1 MGIIKLS
8 NWRSLKKSIDIP
20 KVVSRSQRV
29 RTRGSNSPRPKYLLL
44 DTGRNN
50 FNLIANFRFLAI
62 FQTLIQ
68 FRSYL
73 CIRCTLLLGLG
84 FRTNY
89 IDLTLYN
96 IIFILELKEVD
107 SARADGKLDYMI

>member
-1 MGIIKLS
+1 MKVKNVEIKAPHS
-8 NWRSLKKSIDIP
+8 W
-20 KVVSRSQRV
+20 
-29 RTRGSNSPRPKYLLL
+29 RGSEHGAATPLRPKCLLL